1 MILRPTEQAVPGAL
15 GIPVLSGLAAPD
27 LSQSLELPT
36 RGAPAC
42 SLLSNFRSP
51 PIAFRPTPF
60 YWWAGE
66 PLKRD
71 RLAWQLDQLKEKGI
85 RQIIISYPHGADGL
99 TLPGEPPL
107 FSREWWELFRWF
119 LSQCRER
126 AMSVGFQDYTLVGP
140 ILKDI
145 GLTTPAMQGG
155 QMSCALRT
163 VTGPGQVVLRVEP
176 SAVPIGAW
184 AYPAISGK
192 PCPNEVLDLSG
203 RVCEGALHWSVPT
216 GTWLVALVYAR
227 VTPFDPLH
235 PDSGRLAIERLYAPF
250 ERECPGEIGQTLKVF
265 FQDELDFGSQ
275 MPFWSNHLRASF
287 QGRQGYDLWPCLPA
301 LWHDL
306 GPSTAKI
313 RLDYADVVVAQLE
326 HCYFE
331 PVFRWHEKRGTL
343 FGNDNCGRGEMGVG
357 RDYYGDYFRTMRWY
371 SAPGCDDPKVHG
383 ERAFKGLKVNS
394 SIAHL
399 YHRPRVWAE
408 AFHSSGWGTTP
419 AELIAAFNE
428 DFACGATVVTLHGL
442 YYTTCGGWWEWA
454 PPDFHF
460 RQPYWKHCETL
471 NDYFTRLSWLLSQGA
486 HRCDVAI
493 LYPSAA
499 LEAEAAATESP
510 ALHAH
515 VGNGTVESTS
525 GVCSDPERVA
535 FGLGKHLFD
544 RACDFDFID
553 FQSLARATAADAELR
568 VSDEAYR
575 VLILPAM
582 SAVRLSTLVAARDF
596 VSAGGLVIAYGRLPT
611 ASERAGG
618 SDPQI
623 EDLLAEIFS
632 SKPQPSGGRGI
643 FVLQDYGE
651 VLRLIAEFIP
661 RDVEAS
667 VGPLQVLHR
676 RLDAQDVFYVFNPA
690 NSPLTA
696 DVRFRVVGAVEQW
709 NVWTA
714 VVTPLAVAA
723 MSKGVCTLRLTLAPR
738 EARVIVFHRNAPPQI
753 DRNPRSA
760 VAAELGRFD
769 GLWDFTVRP
778 TLDNRFGDFR
788 LPAAAEILGPEA
800 RSFRW
805 AEETSPGVVWHE
817 AAFDD
822 SAWPETTY
830 SFGPRFEVLG
840 PLPPDAN
847 CAGRWRPYALSLRWG
862 IERDPFLTDWLSGP
876 HGLKNRVPDEF
887 LDFHC
892 DTPGSVWH
900 LRAQVCVEADRDVTM
915 LMGGRCA
922 YQAWVNDRLVL
933 EQNTSL
939 PPGRYAPWNI
949 PHHECTPCETRV
961 RLRTG
966 VNQLRLKLVQPEGQR
981 TRAFVAF
988 APPPLNPTHLGLRW
1002 FTDSQAPR
1010 PALLAAPER
1019 RAVWLRCLAPPG
1031 LRGLQFVARGAARVW
1046 ADGQELTCQNMESF
1060 PDGGA
1065 RYRAASEKTYLRPV
1079 SVAFRIEAPLEHRA
1093 GDVLPEPVRFE
1104 CGGGQLPAGDWC
1116 AHGLAGYSG
1125 IGEYQRSFEIAEGP
1139 REGRLVLDLGDVS
1152 ASAEVRVNGLL
1163 AGVLSAPPWRVEVT
1177 ELVHAGTNTVAIQVA
1192 NTLANHYSVGIPTP
1206 YAFPHQTRSG
1216 LLGPVRLLQ
1225 EQQG

>member
-1 MILRPTEQAVPGAL
+1 
-15 GIPVLSGLAAPD
+15 LA
-27 LSQSLELPT
+27 
-36 RGAPAC
+36 APAC
-42 SLLSNFRSP
+42 SLLSNFRSS

-66 PLKRD
+66 PLKRE
-71 RLAWQLDQLKEKGI
+71 RLAWQLDRLKEKGI
-85 RQIIISYPHGADGL
+85 RQVIISYPHGADGR
-99 TLPGEPPL
+99 TVPGEPPL

-126 AMSVGFQDYTLVGP
+126 EMSVGFQDYTLVGP
-140 ILKDI
+140 ILRDI

-163 VTGPGQVVLRVEP
+163 MTGPGAVMLRAEP
-176 SAVPIGAW
+176 GALAIGAW
-184 AYPAISGK
+184 AYPTRLGTA
-192 PCPNEVLDLSG
+192 CPEEAVDLTSVLKD
-203 RVCEGALHWSVPT
+203 GALLWSVLT
-216 GTWLVALVYAR
+216 GTWLVALVFAR

-235 PDSGRLAIERLYAPF
+235 PDSGRLLIERLYAPF
-250 ERECPGEIGQTLKVF
+250 ERECPGEIGRTLKVF
-265 FQDELDFGSQ
+265 FQDELDFGSR
-275 MPFWSNHLRASF
+275 MPFWSNRLREAF
-287 QGRQGYDLWPCLPA
+287 QIRHGYDLWPWLPA
-301 LWHDL
+301 LWQDL
-306 GPSTAKI
+306 GSRTPKI
-313 RLDYADVVVAQLE
+313 RLDYADAVIASE
-326 HCYFE
+326 EACYFE
-331 PVFRWHEKRGTL
+331 PVFRWHEERGTL
-343 FGNDNCGRGEMGVG
+343 LGNDNLGRGEMRVG
-357 RDYYGDYFRTMRWY
+357 RDHYGDYFRTMRWY
-371 SAPGCDDPKVHG
+371 SAPGCDDPKVRG

-419 AELIAAFNE
+419 SEVVAAFNE
-428 DFACGATVVTLHGL
+428 DFACGATVVNLHGL

-460 RQPYWKHCETL
+460 RQPYWEHCEAL
-471 NDYFTRLSWLLSQGA
+471 NDYFTRVSWLLSQGA

-515 VGNGTVESTS
+515 VGNGAVDSTS

-535 FGLGKHLFD
+535 FGLSKHLFD

-568 VSDEAYR
+568 VGNEAYR

-582 SAVRLSTLVAARDF
+582 SAVRLSTLKAALDF
-596 VSAGGLVIAYGRLPT
+596 VRAGGLVIAYGRLPT
-611 ASERAGG
+611 ASERAGA
-618 SDPQI
+618 SDPQL
-623 EDLLAEIFS
+623 EDLLAEIFT

-643 FVLQDYGE
+643 FVSQGYGE
-651 VLRLIAEFIP
+651 VLRLIDEFIP
-661 RDVEAS
+661 RDVDAS

-676 RLDAQDVFYVFNPA
+676 CLDAQDVFYIFNPA
-690 NSPLTA
+690 NSPVTA
-696 DVRFRVVGAVEQW
+696 DVRFRAAGAVEQW
-709 NVWTA
+709 NAWTA
-714 VVTPLAVAA
+714 VVTLPPVPE
-723 MSKGVCTLRLTLAPR
+723 MSNGVSTLRLTLAAR
-738 EARVIVFHRNAPPQI
+738 EARIIVFHRDAPPRI
-753 DRNPRSA
+753 A
-760 VAAELGRFD
+760 VNQPSDPPVELGRLD
-769 GLWDFTVRP
+769 GLWNFKVQP

-788 LPAAAEILGPEA
+788 LPPAAGFLGPEA
-800 RSFRW
+800 RRFRW
-805 AEETSPGVVWHE
+805 AEETSLGVVWHE

-822 SAWPETTY
+822 SAWPETTC

-840 PLPPDAN
+840 PLPPDVR
-847 CAGRWRPYALSLRWG
+847 CAGQWRPYAFSLRWG

-892 DTPGSVWH
+892 EAPGNVWH
-900 LRAQVCVEADRDVTM
+900 LRAQVCVEADREVTM
-915 LMGGRCA
+915 FMGGRCA

-933 EQNTSL
+933 EQLTSL
-939 PPGRYAPWNI
+939 PPGYHTPWNI
-949 PHHECTPCETRV
+949 PHHECTPSETRV
-961 RLRTG
+961 RLRKG
-966 VNQLRLKLVQPEGQR
+966 VNQLRLKLVQPKGQR

-988 APPPLNPTHLGLRW
+988 APPPPDAAHLGLRW
-1002 FTDSQAPR
+1002 FTDPQAPR

-1031 LRGLQFVARGAARVW
+1031 LRGLQFIARGTARVW
-1046 ADGQELTCQNMESF
+1046 AGGQELPVQQIQSLA
-1060 PDGGA
+1060 DGSL
-1065 RYRAASEKTYLRPV
+1065 RYRAVTQKTHPRPV
-1079 SVAFRIEAPLEHRA
+1079 SLALRIEAPPEYRA

-1104 CGGGQLPAGDWC
+1104 CGSGQLPAGDWC
-1116 AHGLAGYSG
+1116 AHGLAVYSG
-1125 IGEYQRSFEIAEGP
+1125 IGEYQQSFTLAEWS

-1152 ASAEVRVNGLL
+1152 ASAAVRVNGIL
-1163 AGVLSAPPWRVEVT
+1163 AGVLSAPPWRVDVT
-1177 ELVHAGTNTVAIQVA
+1177 ELVQAGTNTVAIQVA

-1216 LLGPVRLLQ
+1216 LLGPVRLIQ
-1225 EQQG
+1225 EQS